1 MSDSKF
7 IIAFFVLLAAGKT
20 VMIIHC
26 LRSRNRSPSSSS
38 SIAADMRTGPE
49 VLVEDPMTQRL
60 VLAGE
65 VAVNDPQQ
73 PEIVDVIRIPPP
85 AYTAK
90 DQHLEFENV
99 PPPPSFRDAVPSSS
113 SSPLSSFLH
122 SSKSSRRKSS
132 LSSSSDSQNNTST
145 NQQHRLS
152 RHQLFRYRPAST
164 DIENSNVNNNDN
176 AAQSDSNAGSG
187 VRRPAATA
195 AAIEPTIIR
204 IPNVAR
210 WVAESRRDTFQAFA
224 GSSSTSSEYY
234 SSDFVSAY
242 PESDNYDRHS
252 EGSSSS
258 SSSSSTAGNTRS
270 LPSMGVLYPSVIVH
284 M

>member
-1 MSDSKF
+1 
-7 IIAFFVLLAAGKT
+7 
-20 VMIIHC
+20 MIIQC
-26 LRSRNRSPSSSS
+26 LRSRNRSSASPTSSPHASTT
-38 SIAADMRTGPE
+38 DMGTGPE

-65 VAVNDPQQ
+65 VAVDDPQQ
-73 PEIVDVIRIPPP
+73 PEMVGVIQVPPP
-85 AYTAK
+85 AYTTK
-90 DQHLEFENV
+90 DQHLEFENI

-113 SSPLSSFLH
+113 FSPLSPFLH
-122 SSKSSRRKSS
+122 TSKSSRRKPSQ
-132 LSSSSDSQNNTST
+132 SSSSDSQGNTST
-145 NQQHRLS
+145 TQQHRRS

-164 DIENSNVNNNDN
+164 DIENNNANANDN
-176 AAQSDSNAGSG
+176 TAEPASSSGSG

-195 AAIEPTIIR
+195 AAIEQTIIR

-224 GSSSTSSEYY
+224 GSSSSSSEHYPFDFVAAYPDSDTSSH
-234 SSDFVSAY
+234 
-242 PESDNYDRHS
+242 HS
-252 EGSSSS
+252 EPNGSSSA
-258 SSSSSTAGNTRS
+258 SSSTAGNMGI